1 MKSHVDE
8 LKKLQEQRK
17 KLLATLKKLK
27 SFIEQG
33 EHLGYKAPLDIM
45 FFKKIA

>member
-8 LKKLQEQRK
+8 LEKLQEQRK
-17 KLLATLKKLK
+17 KQLATLKKLK

-33 EHLGYKAPLDIM
+33 EQLGYKVDLL
-45 FFKKIA
+45 